1 MPEPD
6 QAAGIS
12 LIDCDVHC
20 VPLDS
25 DEIVSRLP
33 AYFRTLGFV
42 LPGGP
47 GLPHPT
53 GVRRVD
59 ARGPNGEPAGSLP
72 ALMREQLLDAYG
84 VDFAVLIE
92 AKILTVGVM
101 PDTHFGNA
109 IASAHNDWLREKWLA
124 ADPRFLG
131 SMIVNPLDP
140 AAAAKEIRRVAGS
153 ERIVQVVMTSAT
165 RIPLGD
171 RIYWPIYEAACEA
184 GLPVAVHPGA
194 EGKGIAGNF
203 TAGFPSSY
211 LEWHTNLPQN
221 FMAQLTSL
229 LTRGAMSQFPELRF
243 VMVEGGFGWVP
254 HLLWRLDK
262 NWKGLRSTVPWLDR
276 PPSEYVLDRVR
287 FTSQPIEEPPSSD
300 QLLEVLHMIQA
311 ERTLM
316 FSSDYPHWDNDSP
329 LRAFPKKLPEDL
341 KERIFWKNAAELY
354 GLEKSTTDKHR

>member
-1 MPEPD
+1 MKFSAD
-6 QAAGIS
+6 TMSGSGGGLS

-20 VPLDS
+20 VPLHA

-33 AYFRTLGFV
+33 AYFRTQGLV

-53 GVRRVD
+53 DVRRVD

-72 ALMREQLLDAYG
+72 QMMREQLLDAYG
-84 VDFAVLIE
+84 VDYAVLIE
-92 AKILTVGVM
+92 AKMLTVGVH
-101 PDTHFGNA
+101 PDTHFANA
-109 IASAHNDWLREKWLA
+109 LASAHNDWLREKWLPE
-124 ADPRFLG
+124 DPRFLG
-131 SMIVNPLDP
+131 SMLVNPLDP
-140 AAAAKEIRRVAGS
+140 AAAAQEIRRVAGS

-184 GLPVAVHPGA
+184 GLPVALHPGA
-194 EGKGIAGNF
+194 EGKGVAGQF
-203 TAGFPSSY
+203 SAGFPASY
-211 LEWHTNLPQN
+211 LEWHTNLPQG
-221 FMAQLTSL
+221 FMAQLSSL
-229 LTRGAMSQFPELRF
+229 LCRGAMSHFPDLRF
-243 VMVEGGFGWVP
+243 VLVEGGFGWVP

-276 PPSEYVLDRVR
+276 PPSEYVLERVR
-287 FTSQPIEEPPSSD
+287 FTSQPVEEPPSND
-300 QLLEVLHMIQA
+300 QLLEKLEMIHA

-329 LRAFPKKLPEDL
+329 LRAFPRLPAEL

-354 GLEKSTTDKHR
+354 GL

>member
-1 MPEPD
+1 MDLPMGGESEETGP
-6 QAAGIS
+6 GLS

-20 VPLDS
+20 VPLHA

-33 AYFRTLGFV
+33 AYFRTQGLV
-42 LPGGP
+42 IPGGP

-59 ARGPNGEPAGSLP
+59 ARGPHGEPAGSLP
-72 ALMREQLLDAYG
+72 EKMREQLLDAYG

-92 AKILTVGVM
+92 AKLLTVGVH
-101 PDTHFGNA
+101 PDTHFGNE
-109 IASAHNDWLREKWLA
+109 IARAHNDWLREKWLP

-140 AAAAKEIRRVAGS
+140 AAAAAEICRVAGS
-153 ERIVQVVMTSAT
+153 ERIVQVVMTSAS

-171 RIYWPIYEAACEA
+171 RIYWPLYEAACEA

-194 EGKGIAGNF
+194 EGKGVAGQF
-203 TAGFPSSY
+203 TAGFPASY
-211 LEWHTNLPQN
+211 LEWHTNLSQN

-229 LTRGAMSQFPELRF
+229 LCRGAMSHFPGLRF

-276 PPSEYVLDRVR
+276 PPSEYVLERVR
-287 FTSQPIEEPPSSD
+287 FTSQPVEEPPSND
-300 QLLEVLHMIQA
+300 QLLELLHMMNA

-329 LRAFPKKLPEDL
+329 LRAFPRLPAAM
-341 KERIFWKNAAELY
+341 KERIYWKNAAELY
-354 GLEKSTTDKHR
+354 RL

>member
-1 MPEPD
+1 
-6 QAAGIS
+6 
-12 LIDCDVHC
+12 
-20 VPLDS
+20 
-25 DEIVSRLP
+25 
-33 AYFRTLGFV
+33 
-42 LPGGP
+42 
-47 GLPHPT
+47 
-53 GVRRVD
+53 
-59 ARGPNGEPAGSLP
+59 
-72 ALMREQLLDAYG
+72 

-92 AKILTVGVM
+92 AKLLTVGVH
-101 PDTHFGNA
+101 PDTHFGNE
-109 IASAHNDWLREKWLA
+109 IARAHNDWLREKWLP

-131 SMIVNPLDP
+131 SMLINPLDP
-140 AAAAKEIRRVAGS
+140 VAAAAEIRRVAGS

-194 EGKGIAGNF
+194 EGKGVAGQF
-203 TAGFPSSY
+203 TAGFPASY
-211 LEWHTNLPQN
+211 LEWHTNLSQN

-229 LTRGAMSQFPELRF
+229 LCRGAMSQFPELRF

-276 PPSEYVLDRVR
+276 LPSEYVLERVR
-287 FTSQPIEEPPSSD
+287 FTSQPVEEPPSSD
-300 QLLEVLHMIQA
+300 QLLELLHMMQA

-329 LRAFPKKLPEDL
+329 LRAFPRLPEEM

-354 GLEKSTTDKHR
+354 RL

>member
-1 MPEPD
+1 MNEL
-6 QAAGIS
+6 S

-20 VPLDS
+20 VPLHA

-33 AYFRTLGFV
+33 AYFRTQGLV

-53 GVRRVD
+53 GVRRAD
-59 ARGPNGEPAGSLP
+59 ANGPNGEPPGSLP
-72 ALMREQLLDAYG
+72 SMMREQLLDAYG
-84 VDFAVLIE
+84 VNYAVLIE
-92 AKILTVGVM
+92 AKILTVGVH
-101 PDTHFGNA
+101 PDTHFANA
-109 IASAHNDWLREKWLA
+109 IASVHNDWLREKWLA

-140 AAAAKEIRRVAGS
+140 DAAAKEIRRVAGS

-171 RIYWPIYEAACEA
+171 RFYWPIYEAACEA

-194 EGKGIAGNF
+194 EGKGVAGAF

-229 LTRGAMSQFPELRF
+229 LTRGAMSQFPNLRF

-287 FTSQPIEEPPSSD
+287 FTSQPVEEPPSRD
-300 QLLEVLHMIQA
+300 QLLELLHMMNA

-329 LRAFPKKLPEDL
+329 LRAFPKLPPEL
-341 KERIFWKNAAELY
+341 KDRIYWQNAAELY
-354 GLEKSTTDKHR
+354 GLSASPLITDH